1 MRRIINIAVAFV
13 SVFSI
18 SATRHNPVANPE
30 AVVTEGTVRFTVLT
44 PEMIRIEY
52 SPSEKFEDR
61 ATFTVVNRNLP
72 VPHFTKS
79 EDNDFLYITTDKL
92 KLRYR
97 KGTNPYFEPNPPGNL
112 NITMDL
118 NGTPVTWFP
127 GQGDGR
133 NLKGTCRTLDR
144 CFGDGY
150 RSQLENGLI
159 SRSGWAVIDD
169 SPRCVRPDGS
179 RSLALVPDETGV
191 DWVAPRDDKAAL
203 DLYFMG
209 YGHDYKQAL
218 KDYTLIAGKMPL
230 PPDYAF
236 GYWYSKYENY
246 SADDYR
252 NIIKNLKDNDINTD
266 VIILDMDWH
275 WNGDPNPKMSNGR
288 GGWTGWSWN
297 TNLIPDPTKLL
308 KDIHGSGLHLAL
320 NLHPALGVDSSE
332 DIFLGMATDMGLNPD
347 TTKVIPWKLE
357 DTNFYKAFANNFLR
371 PFEKQGV
378 DFWWLDW
385 QQHLTSPYTSGLGQ
399 TFWCNHVF
407 YNDMATNRPDRRPVI
422 FHRWGGLGSHRYQ
435 IGFSGDALINFPT
448 LAFQPYFTSTA
459 SNVGYGYWGHDLGGH
474 AFTDEK
480 TVNDPELV
488 LRWVQFGVFTPIFR
502 THATNDSRIER
513 RLWKFPNFPD
523 LLDAVR
529 LRYTLFPYIYTMARE
544 AYDTG
549 ISMCRP
555 LYYEYP
561 DMEEAY
567 SFDGEYFFGNDIL
580 VAPVTEASKNG
591 VSTKT
596 IWFPE
601 GNWWSV
607 ATNQLIEG
615 PCTMTMN
622 FSSTD
627 IPYFYRQGSIV
638 PLNPASVK
646 NVTERPGHMIFDA
659 VAGKEGKGS
668 LYEDAGDNNDY
679 DTAFATTSLTQ
690 TSDGNTHVYTIHPR
704 VGVVDGLPASRSYTL
719 RIFNVGTPEAVSVNG
734 SPSSRFSYIAEK
746 KCAVVEIP
754 EGLCSSAVTVEIRES
769 ASGVADVAVS
779 SPRVFYDKASDTLTA
794 EFGQTRKNV
803 ELAMFDLTGMEC
815 LSQKYQ
821 NISGFSEKLSMLS
834 SPQLYVCK
842 ITADSQVAIEKIFK

>member
-1 MRRIINIAVAFV
+1 M
-13 SVFSI
+13 
-18 SATRHNPVANPE
+18 
-30 AVVTEGTVRFTVLT
+30 
-44 PEMIRIEY
+44 Y
-52 SPSEKFEDR
+52 
-61 ATFTVVNRNLP
+61 
-72 VPHFTKS
+72 
-79 EDNDFLYITTDKL
+79 
-92 KLRYR
+92 
-97 KGTNPYFEPNPPGNL
+97 
-112 NITMDL
+112 
-118 NGTPVTWFP
+118 
-127 GQGDGR
+127 
-133 NLKGTCRTLDR
+133 
-144 CFGDGY
+144 
-150 RSQLENGLI
+150 
-159 SRSGWAVIDD
+159 
-169 SPRCVRPDGS
+169 
-179 RSLALVPDETGV
+179 
-191 DWVAPRDDKAAL
+191 
-203 DLYFMG
+203 
-209 YGHDYKQAL
+209 
-218 KDYTLIAGKMPL
+218 
-230 PPDYAF
+230 
-236 GYWYSKYENY
+236 
-246 SADDYR
+246 
-252 NIIKNLKDNDINTD
+252 
-266 VIILDMDWH
+266 
-275 WNGDPNPKMSNGR
+275 
-288 GGWTGWSWN
+288 
-297 TNLIPDPTKLL
+297 
-308 KDIHGSGLHLAL
+308 
-320 NLHPALGVDSSE
+320 
-332 DIFLGMATDMGLNPD
+332 
-347 TTKVIPWKLE
+347 
-357 DTNFYKAFANNFLR
+357 
-371 PFEKQGV
+371 
-378 DFWWLDW
+378 
-385 QQHLTSPYTSGLGQ
+385 
-399 TFWCNHVF
+399 
-407 YNDMATNRPDRRPVI
+407 
-422 FHRWGGLGSHRYQ
+422 
-435 IGFSGDALINFPT
+435 
-448 LAFQPYFTSTA
+448 
-459 SNVGYGYWGHDLGGH
+459 
-474 AFTDEK
+474 
-480 TVNDPELV
+480 PELV

-591 VSTKT
+591 VSPKT

-842 ITADSQVAIEKIFK
+842 ITADSQVAIEKIFSFSACRRLPACPTP